1 MSPWIGGRRGATDS
15 FWGRMM
21 QRSWVAL
28 LAVLAFVVGL
38 WCAPWIYRA
47 TWPAPETPDTDSGEP
62 PPLLLATPTPGD
74 RDLPRLSLLYEQ
86 LSPSVVNISVLTADT
101 STGRGRGYGL
111 DAYVPLRESR
121 GSGLVLTRDGSVLTN
136 HHVIAGARQVQVQLA
151 DGRVLPASVV
161 GSHEATDLALL
172 QLESDSSLQLQP
184 VILGNSSS
192 LRVGEWVFAIG
203 NPFGLNHSLTTGV
216 VSYIGRPPGDETL
229 LFDFIQTDTAINPGN
244 SGGPL
249 FNLAGEVVGIN
260 TAILGDAEGIG
271 FSIPIDTVRAVVPVL
286 RETGEFHRGYL
297 GVTLAPA
304 DDPTGG
310 GAAIA
315 RVFEGT
321 PADSA
326 GIQPGDVLRRIGE
339 RDIESPHTV
348 PQVIGLSP
356 PGTEL
361 LVELQRGDTVVEV
374 PVVIGDFEALSEAA
388 EIEVP
393 SLGITVSPAGE
404 EDRRRARLA
413 GSGLVVGS
421 VDPAGP
427 AGRSLTPG
435 DVVFELDYEPV
446 DDPVRFAAQ
455 LQQSGRHLLLVS
467 RRGRVFPLW
476 VQ

>member
-1 MSPWIGGRRGATDS
+1 
-15 FWGRMM
+15 M
-21 QRSWVAL
+21 QRSWIAL
-28 LAVLAFVVGL
+28 LAVLAFVAGL

-47 TWPAPETPDTDSGEP
+47 TWPAPSPAGPEIPDSTPLTV
-62 PPLLLATPTPGD
+62 ATPSPAD
-74 RDLPRLSLLYEQ
+74 RELPRLSVLYEQ
-86 LSPSVVNISVLTADT
+86 LSPSVVNISVFTADPG
-101 STGRGRGYGL
+101 SGRSRGFGH
-111 DAYVPLRESR
+111 DTYVPLRESR

-151 DGRVLPASVV
+151 DGEVLSASVV

-172 QLESDSSLQLQP
+172 QLDSDTALELQP
-184 VILGNSSS
+184 AILGSSTD
-192 LRVGEWVFAIG
+192 LHVGEWVFAIG

-249 FNLAGEVVGIN
+249 FNMAGEVVGIN

-286 RETGEFHRGYL
+286 RETGAFHRGYL
-297 GVTLAPA
+297 GVTLAQS
-304 DDPTGG
+304 DDPTAG
-310 GAAIA
+310 GASIT

-321 PADSA
+321 PAATA
-326 GIQPGDVLRRIGE
+326 GIQPGDVLRRIGD
-339 RDIESPHTV
+339 RTIESPHTV
-348 PQVIGLSP
+348 PQVVGLSP

-361 LVELQRGDTVVEV
+361 TVELQRGDTILELPVVIADFDTLSEVVEV
-374 PVVIGDFEALSEAA
+374 A
-388 EIEVP
+388 VP
-393 SLGITVSPAGE
+393 SLGITVRPAGE

-413 GSGLVVGS
+413 GSGLVVGT
-421 VDPAGP
+421 VEAAGP
-427 AGRSLTPG
+427 AGRSLAPG

-446 DDPVRFAAQ
+446 DEPARFAAQ

>member
-1 MSPWIGGRRGATDS
+1 
-15 FWGRMM
+15 M
-21 QRSWVAL
+21 QRSWVIL
-28 LAVLAFVVGL
+28 LAVLAFVAGL

-47 TWPAPETPDTDSGEP
+47 TWPGSQAADPEEPDREP
-62 PPLLLATPTPGD
+62 MLVAVPAAGD
-74 RDLPRLSLLYEQ
+74 RDLPRLSHLYRH
-86 LSPSVVNISVLTADT
+86 LSPSVVNISVLTADPQA
-101 STGRGRGYGL
+101 SRSRRFGH

-121 GSGLVLTRDGSVLTN
+121 GSGLILTSDGSVLTN
-136 HHVIAGARQVQVQLA
+136 HHVVAGAQQVQVQLA
-151 DGRVLPASVV
+151 DGRALPASVV

-172 QLESDSSLQLQP
+172 QLESDDALVLQP
-184 VILGNSSS
+184 VILGSSAD
-192 LRVGEWVFAIG
+192 LQVGEWVFAIG
-203 NPFGLNHSLTTGV
+203 NPFGLNHSLTTGI
-216 VSYIGRPPGDETL
+216 VSYIGRPAGDETL

-271 FSIPIDTVRAVVPVL
+271 FSIPIDTARTVVPVL

-304 DDPTGG
+304 DDAAGG
-310 GAAIA
+310 VPVAS
-315 RVFEGT
+315 VFPAT
-321 PADSA
+321 PAAEA
-326 GIQPGDVLRRIGE
+326 GLLPGDVLVRIGD
-339 RDIESPHTV
+339 RTIETPHIV

-361 LVELQRGDTVVEV
+361 TLEV
-374 PVVIGDFEALSEAA
+374 LREGVRTEIPVVIGDYDALSEVT
-388 EIEVP
+388 EVAIP
-393 SLGITVSPAGE
+393 SLGITVRPAAE

-413 GSGLVVGS
+413 GSGLVVAV

-427 AGRSLTPG
+427 AGRSLVGG
-435 DVVFELDYEPV
+435 DVIFELDYEPV
-446 DDPVRFAAQ
+446 AEPAKLAAQ

-467 RRGRVFPLW
+467 RRGQVFTLW